1 MKESIDWSKF
11 FLVLILTVAVFVIGV
26 FFGNY
31 ITEIKYDTIFNTEQ
45 SLRLELLGLDTQYS
59 LIESDPCK
67 VFNDTSLS
75 ESLDEMGNKV
85 TYLENTLGTSSE
97 EVINLKKYYFLLEIR
112 HYLLKQR
119 AVKECDVQHDFILYF
134 YSNKGYCKDCKQE
147 GFVISNIRENF
158 DNLSSYSFDIDAE
171 NPALDTLKSINDVGN
186 VAPVVVV
193 NGETYA
199 GFKSKEF
206 IENKLESSKN

>member
-1 MKESIDWSKF
+1 MKREIDWSKF

-31 ITEIKYDTIFNTEQ
+31 VTQIKYDTIFNAEQ

-67 VFNDTSLS
+67 VFNDSSLS

-85 TYLENTLGTSSE
+85 AYLENNLGSYSE

-119 AVKECDVQHDFILYF
+119 AVKECDIDHDFILYF
-134 YSNKGYCKDCKQE
+134 YSNKGSCNDCKQE
-147 GFVISNIRENF
+147 GFVISNIRENYE
-158 DNLSSYSFDIDAE
+158 NMSSYSFDIDAE
-171 NPALDTLKSINDVGN
+171 NPALRTLKSINNVGSI
-186 VAPVVVV
+186 APVVVI
-193 NGETYA
+193 NGQTYI

-206 IENKLESSKN
+206 IESKLKSSK

>member
-147 GFVISNIRENF
+147 GFVI
-158 DNLSSYSFDIDAE
+158 
-171 NPALDTLKSINDVGN
+171 
-186 VAPVVVV
+186 
-193 NGETYA
+193 
-199 GFKSKEF
+199 
-206 IENKLESSKN
+206 